1 MIKRKKKLWKI
12 GLMMLLCILTCGSL
26 LGGSRQA
33 SAATIGQTDLNALT
47 RGKTVFNMSN
57 PGDWWIA
64 DKNKFEV
71 VKLNAKS
78 SVGEGGLAVRVKRS
92 QLVKKEGKK
101 EKAKP
106 FTYANNYAS
115 ITYRNALSVA
125 SQSYDVKFTFYGLT
139 VDATI
144 NALDTGKTYGH
155 YNKGVD
161 GEGTHGLANYGAIT
175 AYYNGGKR
183 LWASAFDCHSWTKG
197 STRYYYM
204 NAHGGEIREIGVK
217 QSVKYELFKSGTDG
231 KQRPGSTPEASWVVN
246 DIDIG
251 NSRKYPG
258 PASKK
263 RGYGEEWCESVT
275 YGANVAKAY
284 AHTSTYLN
292 TKGGRFYV
300 NNDKGRNTSSII
312 QTRAVGQIQ
321 AGQTSATLA
330 WTGSGASTE
339 MDTVYMNINM
349 TPPSPTITKSANT
362 PYLGKVGDEAKFTVT
377 VTLPRASDFN
387 PYRKITVSDTLD
399 SILDPNTVNFAS
411 TQSGYTHSRS
421 GNKLTWT
428 RGSDNAT
435 PWLDGQTATFTF
447 TAKTKVQDYSSRN
460 FIVHD
465 GKAYAE
471 IPNSASVN
479 VRGYSKD
486 NQRNASSNVVKE
498 YVPTDSIKLT
508 KTVSPNIIEN
518 AKPGDKFEYA
528 YTIENT
534 GYAKLKN
541 VHISADK
548 ITAGENTLSE
558 KTDGIS
564 YDWANSTDPSTPEGV
579 LSPGEKVTAKSSLV
593 LTPENLCTI
602 GKTFGNKIA
611 TIINTAT
618 VEGTNDKVDAK
629 VTDKASASA
638 EIQKVRMRLAKIM
651 ITKRNARTKK
661 NVTLNGAVFKIK
673 SQDGTYVT
681 TDDGQNEFVTN
692 SKEDLFSDDNQYKN
706 KDDNLGTV
714 LVPEKLEAGTYTVI
728 ETKAPDGFALD
739 SKATTV
745 KIDYDDWEKTINVNM
760 DNNPITQDLKIQ
772 KRITRTEDDKEIRN
786 FKGNTFS
793 VYADEDI
800 LDPTDGTKIYSK
812 DEKVADNIISD
823 EEGTAV
829 YNRNGEGLP
838 IGKYHFEE
846 TKAAEGLIRNKG
858 KIEFEV
864 EPTSAPYV
872 RKTIVNRP
880 TRTEIIKTDELNNPV
895 KGAKL
900 QILDNSKIIDEWTTD
915 DSGKHTIS
923 GLALNH
929 KYILHEAQA
938 PEFYDKSDDVAF
950 TTSNNSSPIN
960 VRMTDTPSS
969 RTLTVGKRIRAKDV
983 YFPHGNPTFIIRVDG
998 KDFRGKSVTRFAC
1011 IRFDEKDISRAI
1023 ADGNEYVTKTVDI
1036 DGLRAGTYTA
1046 SEIDVSRY
1054 QFEKIAL
1061 AENGT
1066 VSQKSVDFDLKK
1078 HTSGKVIFQNV
1089 CTRYD
1094 KVSHND
1100 LKVNEFRK

>member
-1 MIKRKKKLWKI
+1 MA
-12 GLMMLLCILTCGSL
+12 LLCILTCGSL
-26 LGGSRQA
+26 LGGSGQA
-33 SAATIGQTDLNALT
+33 NAATIGKTDLNALSQ
-47 RGKTVFNMSN
+47 GKTVFNMSH

-64 DKNKFEV
+64 NKTNFEV
-71 VKLNAKS
+71 VRMNGNDSGGEKNA
-78 SVGEGGLAVRVKRS
+78 LAVRVKKGS
-92 QLVKKEGKK
+92 LKGGNTKT
-101 EKAKP
+101 
-106 FTYANNYAS
+106 FTYKGDYAS
-115 ITYRNALSVA
+115 ITYSKALSVA
-125 SQSYDVKFTFYGLT
+125 SGQSYDVKFTFYGLT
-139 VDATI
+139 VNATKDA
-144 NALDTGKTYGH
+144 LSEKR
-155 YNKGVD
+155 
-161 GEGTHGLANYGAIT
+161 ANYGAIT
-175 AYYNGGKR
+175 AYRGNDNR
-183 LWASAFDCHSWTKG
+183 LHAAAFDCHGWKKG
-197 STRYYYM
+197 STQYFRLG
-204 NAHGGEIREIGVK
+204 AHGGKISEIGVK
-217 QSVKYELFKSGTDG
+217 QSVKYELFKSGTNN
-231 KQRPGSTPEASWVVN
+231 KQRPDSTPEASWIVN

-251 NSRKYPG
+251 DRRNHPG
-258 PASKK
+258 NASKIT
-263 RGYGEEWCESVT
+263 GYGGEWCESVT
-275 YGANVAKAY
+275 YGNNVAKAY
-284 AHTSTYLN
+284 AHTSTYLS
-292 TKGGRFYV
+292 TGGRFFV
-300 NNDKGRNTSSII
+300 NNDKGRNTGGII
-312 QTRAVGQIQ
+312 QTRAVGQIP
-321 AGQTSATLA
+321 AGQTSATLT
-330 WTGSGASTE
+330 WTGSGAATA
-339 MDTVYMNINM
+339 MDGVYMNIDM
-349 TPPSPTITKSANT
+349 TPPSPTITKSADT

-377 VTLPRASDFN
+377 VKLPRASDFN

-399 SILDPNTVNFAS
+399 SILDPETVNFVS

-447 TAKTKVQDYSSRN
+447 TAKTKVQDHSSRN
-460 FIVHD
+460 FTIHD

-479 VRGYSKD
+479 VRGYSAN
-486 NQRNASSNVVKE
+486 NQRNVPSNVVKE

-508 KTVSPNIIEN
+508 KTVSPNIIKN

-541 VHISADK
+541 VHINADK

-564 YDWANSTDPSTPEGV
+564 YDWVNSTDPSTPEGV
-579 LSPGEKVTAKSSLV
+579 LSPGEKVTAKSSFV

-602 GKTFGNKIA
+602 GKIFGNKPA
-611 TIINTAT
+611 TITNTAA
-618 VEGTNDKVDAK
+618 VEGTNAKVDTK
-629 VTDKASASA
+629 VTDEDSASA
-638 EIQKVRMRLAKIM
+638 EIKEIYLELAQIR

-692 SKEDLFSDDNQYKN
+692 SQSKKSPKSNQYRDE
-706 KDDNLGTV
+706 DDAQGTV
-714 LVPEKLEAGTYTVI
+714 LVPKKLKAGTYTVI

-739 SKATTV
+739 SKETTV
-745 KIDYDDWEKTINVNM
+745 TIDYDDLDDIINVDM

-772 KRITRTEDDKEIRN
+772 KRITRTEDDKQIRN

-800 LDPTDGTKIYSK
+800 LDSTDGTRIYSK
-812 DEKVADNIISD
+812 GEKIADNIVSD
-823 EEGTAV
+823 EDGEAV

-846 TKAAEGLIRNKG
+846 TKAAEGLIRNEEKVEF
-858 KIEFEV
+858 KI
-864 EPTSAPYV
+864 EPTSTTYI
-872 RKTIVNRP
+872 RKTIENKP

-895 KGAKL
+895 NGAKL
-900 QILDNSKIIDEWTTD
+900 QILDGNKVVDEWTTD
-915 DSGKHTIS
+915 NSGKHTIS
-923 GLALNH
+923 GLALSH
-929 KYILHEAQA
+929 EYRLHEAQA
-938 PEFYDKSDDVAF
+938 PEFYDKSNDVTF
-950 TTSNNSSPIN
+950 TTGNDSNPIN
-960 VRMTDTPSS
+960 VKMTDTPSP

-983 YFPHGNPTFIIRVDG
+983 YFPHGNPTFIIRVNG

-1011 IRFDEKDISRAI
+1011 IRFDEKDISKAI
-1023 ADGNEYVTKTVDI
+1023 ADGNEYVTKTVNI
-1036 DGLRAGTYTA
+1036 DGLRAGTYAA

-1061 AENGT
+1061 TENGT
-1066 VSQKSVDFDLKK
+1066 VSQKSVNFDLKK
-1078 HTSGKVIFQNV
+1078 HKNGKVIFQNV

-1100 LKVNEFRK
+1100 LKINEFKKQ

>member
-1 MIKRKKKLWKI
+1 
-12 GLMMLLCILTCGSL
+12 
-26 LGGSRQA
+26 
-33 SAATIGQTDLNALT
+33 
-47 RGKTVFNMSN
+47 
-57 PGDWWIA
+57 
-64 DKNKFEV
+64 
-71 VKLNAKS
+71 
-78 SVGEGGLAVRVKRS
+78 
-92 QLVKKEGKK
+92 
-101 EKAKP
+101 
-106 FTYANNYAS
+106 
-115 ITYRNALSVA
+115 
-125 SQSYDVKFTFYGLT
+125 
-139 VDATI
+139 
-144 NALDTGKTYGH
+144 
-155 YNKGVD
+155 
-161 GEGTHGLANYGAIT
+161 
-175 AYYNGGKR
+175 
-183 LWASAFDCHSWTKG
+183 
-197 STRYYYM
+197 
-204 NAHGGEIREIGVK
+204 
-217 QSVKYELFKSGTDG
+217 
-231 KQRPGSTPEASWVVN
+231 
-246 DIDIG
+246 
-251 NSRKYPG
+251 
-258 PASKK
+258 
-263 RGYGEEWCESVT
+263 
-275 YGANVAKAY
+275 
-284 AHTSTYLN
+284 
-292 TKGGRFYV
+292 
-300 NNDKGRNTSSII
+300 
-312 QTRAVGQIQ
+312 
-321 AGQTSATLA
+321 
-330 WTGSGASTE
+330 
-339 MDTVYMNINM
+339 
-349 TPPSPTITKSANT
+349 
-362 PYLGKVGDEAKFTVT
+362 
-377 VTLPRASDFN
+377 LPRASDFN

-399 SILDPNTVNFAS
+399 SILDPNTVNFVS
-411 TQSGYTHSRS
+411 TQNGYTHSRS

-460 FIVHD
+460 FTIHD

-508 KTVSPNIIEN
+508 KTVSPNIIKN

-541 VHISADK
+541 VHINADK

-618 VEGTNDKVDAK
+618 VEGTNDKVNAK
-629 VTDKASASA
+629 VTDSDSASA
-638 EIQKVRMRLAKIM
+638 EIKEIQMKLAQIR

-661 NVTLNGAVFKIK
+661 NVTLNGAVFKIRN
-673 SQDGTYVT
+673 QDGKYVT
-681 TDDGQNEFVTN
+681 TDDGKNEFITN
-692 SKEDLFSDDNQYKN
+692 SQSEKDLRYNQYSN
-706 KDDNLGTV
+706 EDDAMGTV

-739 SKATTV
+739 SKETTV
-745 KIDYDDWEKTINVNM
+745 TIDYDDLDDIINVDM

-772 KRITRTEDDKEIRN
+772 KRITRTKDDRQIRN

-800 LDPTDGTKIYSK
+800 IDPTDGTKIYSK
-812 DEKVADNIISD
+812 DEKIADNIISD

-846 TKAAEGLIRNKG
+846 TKAAEGLIRNEEKV
-858 KIEFEV
+858 EFEV
-864 EPTSAPYV
+864 EPTSATYI
-872 RKTIVNRP
+872 RKTIENKP

-895 KGAKL
+895 NGAKL
-900 QILDNSKIIDEWTTD
+900 QILDGSKVVDEWTTD
-915 DSGKHTIS
+915 SSGKHTIS

-929 KYILHEAQA
+929 HYTLHETQA
-938 PEFYDKSDDVAF
+938 PDNYDKSDDVAF
-950 TTSNNSSPIN
+950 TTGNDSSPTS
-960 VRMTDTPSS
+960 VSMTDIPSS

-983 YFPHGNPTFIIRVDG
+983 YFPHGNPTFIFKVNGI
-998 KDFRGKSVTRFAC
+998 DFRGKNVTRFAC
-1011 IRFDEKDISRAI
+1011 IRFTENDINNAI
-1023 ADGNEYVTKTVDI
+1023 ANGNEYVEKETRI
-1036 DGLRAGTYTA
+1036 DGIRAGNYTA

-1078 HTSGKVIFQNV
+1078 HTNGKVIFQNV

-1100 LKVNEFRK
+1100 LKINKFRKQ